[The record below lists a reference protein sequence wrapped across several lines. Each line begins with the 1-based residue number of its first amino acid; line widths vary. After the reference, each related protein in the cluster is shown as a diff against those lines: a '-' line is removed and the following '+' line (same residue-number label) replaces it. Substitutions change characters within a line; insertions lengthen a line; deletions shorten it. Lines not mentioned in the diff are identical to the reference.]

1 MKVKQRVTRTLV
13 VEETYLVDVD
23 DPMIAKLMVKRAEE
37 RGQPYAPAQ
46 RKIVRTGR
54 MDVVTVPADMK
65 LEADEQPTR
74 SPAADAEVAKAAH

>member
-46 RKIVRTGR
+46 RRIVRTGR

-65 LEADEQPTR
+65 LEHNDETTHAR
-74 SPAADAEVAKAAH
+74 EAAVEAKAVAH